1 MQQLV
6 LTPRTGALTQRLETE
21 LLAPARRAGIE
32 LSVIGTTME
41 PRGQVEYQA
50 PNGQWWIFNHHRDD
64 PTAALHGGVVVPT
77 EVRQRLEQLLR
88 HGFAPD
94 TIWIGHEMPVE
105 WHPGQPKPDLVPQ
118 RRPATT
124 DLVTTARR
132 PALPAGSADF
142 GVAVGKG
149 LLKATKALVLGAAAV
164 GLAVGSAMA
173 ELDPIIVAG
182 VRDPSSGAVTF
193 VEVARWSW

>member
-1 MQQLV
+1 MNELTQQ
-6 LTPRTGALTQRLETE
+6 PPAALTVRTE
-21 LLAPARRAGIE
+21 EKLLGPARRAGYE
-32 LSVIGTTME
+32 LPVIGTAME
-41 PRGQVEYQA
+41 PQGEVEYQA
-50 PNGQWWIFNHHRDD
+50 PKGQWWIFNYHRDD
-64 PTAALHGGVVVPT
+64 PTAALHGGVVVPI

-94 TIWIGHEMPVE
+94 TIWVGHEMPINWE
-105 WHPGQPKPDLVPQ
+105 PGQPKPDLVPQ
-118 RRPATT
+118 KRPATT
-124 DLVTTARR
+124 DLVTSPRS
-132 PALPAGSADF
+132 PALPARSAEV

-149 LLKATKALVLGAAAV
+149 LLKVTKALVTGAAAA
-164 GLAVGSAMA
+164 GLAIGSAMA